1 MFQISSTTTLTRSA
15 SSSAEPQWSPPDT
28 SSRPIAVLGGG
39 VLGRRIACSWVA
51 AGYKVVLCDINEEQR
66 NAATHYVEHHV
77 DEYAKLSGKQ
87 RNETRFSTVSYI
99 KDAVKDAWMVVEAL
113 PEKLPLKID
122 VMAQLEQQTPKDCIL
137 ASNSSSYKSRFML
150 DKVDAGSRH
159 RVCNMH
165 YYMPPGNNVVEL
177 MTCGETHSDI
187 LPFLQDKLQDAGM
200 LPAIARKESTG
211 FIFNRLWA
219 AIKRESLLILAEGV
233 SEPKEIDKLF
243 LTMFKNNPLGPCG
256 MMDAVGLDT
265 VAFIES
271 NYVQERGIDS
281 TARDWVQKNFVE
293 KGKLG
298 AKSGK
303 GGLYPAGETT
313 RGSKAESGHHGNLA
327 APRLYFLDIGIGGNV
342 TDLKNVVTSGK
353 IMTASA
359 DGSNVR
365 ELVGGQAM
373 PDGIDVSMSAG
384 RIFWTNMGTSPASNN
399 GSVMSAKL
407 DGTDVQAIIPEGQ
420 IHTPKQLK
428 IDHDNKKLY
437 ICDREGLRV
446 HRCDF
451 DGKNHELI
459 LQTGEMGTQ
468 DVDDQT
474 KWCVG
479 IAVDPQAGMFYWSQ
493 KGPSKGGKGR
503 IFRANMKMPDG
514 ETASSRS
521 DTTLLF
527 DNLPEPID
535 LEYEPESQTL
545 YWTDRGEYPLG
556 NTLNKAYVGSG
567 EAEKNEIVTLA
578 RHFHEAIG
586 LKIDAVNR
594 HVYTT
599 DLGGTVYRF
608 DMDGGKK
615 EKIYQTDSAY
625 SGIAL
630 AHLQHSVANLRWPFR
645 GFSILLLTSTT
656 TMNTISQPPRI
667 KRISGPKR
675 FFGVLLGITGGLGAN
690 ALIAYG
696 VTSFYTR
703 NTKFVPFDTSSP
715 DLSTAVFR
723 AHNPH
728 GNPPACIDHAI
739 KQVPYGKLPQK
750 YWIKSSGDGITVDQR
765 ALTTDFCRSV
775 WSGVAFRVQRRIM
788 ERKYRNLEG
797 RDKHLWDVKELA
809 KNEYPV
815 GTGIVDHFEVVQHTD
830 DKVIVRCGD
839 SPFIAEHRPSD
850 GLFSMEVSKD
860 DEAQVAT
867 FHLKS
872 VFVDTTP
879 EGKNSEPQPGPLQ
892 AAHRL
897 YTKLWM
903 ESATRKMIKEA

>member
-1 MFQISSTTTLTRSA
+1 MASTTQIRSA
-15 SSSAEPQWSPPDT
+15 SGSAQPQWTAPDT
-28 SSRPIAVLGGG
+28 SSRPVAVLGGG

-51 AGYKVVLCDINEEQR
+51 AGYKVILCDINEEQR
-66 NAATHYVEHHV
+66 NAATHYIEHHV
-77 DEYAKLSGKQ
+77 DEYAKLSGNQ
-87 RNETRFSTVSYI
+87 AGGNERFTTVSDI
-99 KDAVKDAWMVVEAL
+99 KAAVEHAWLVVEAL

-122 VMAQLEQQTPKDCIL
+122 IMAQLDQQAPKDCIL

-150 DKVDAGSRH
+150 DKVDVGSRH

-177 MTCGETHSDI
+177 MTCGETHADI
-187 LPFLQDKLQDAGM
+187 LPFLQSKLQNAGM
-200 LPAIARKESTG
+200 QPAVARKESTG

-219 AIKRESLLILAEGV
+219 AIKRESLLIMAEGV
-233 SEPKEIDKLF
+233 SEPAEIDKLF
-243 LTMFKNNPLGPCG
+243 LTMFKNNPQGPCG

-271 NYVQERGIDS
+271 NYVQERGIDP

-313 RGSKAESGHHGNLA
+313 PGSKGESGHHANLA

-342 TDLKNVVTSGK
+342 TDMKSVVTSGK

-373 PDGIDVSMSAG
+373 PDGIDVSISTG

-407 DGTDVQAIIPEGQ
+407 DGTNVQAIIPEGQ

-428 IDHDNKKLY
+428 IDHENKKLY

-451 DGKNHELI
+451 DGGNHEII
-459 LQTGEMGTQ
+459 LQTGDVGTS
-468 DVDDQT
+468 DVEDQT

-479 IAVDPQAGMFYWSQ
+479 IAVDPQAGKFYWSQ
-493 KGPSKGGKGR
+493 KGPSKAGKGR
-503 IFRANMKMPDG
+503 IFRANMKMAAG

-521 DTTLLF
+521 DTELLF
-527 DNLPEPID
+527 DRLPEPID

-556 NTLNKAYVGSG
+556 NTLNKAYVGSTARV
-567 EAEKNEIVTLA
+567 EAGTKEETGVVTLA

-586 LKIDAVNR
+586 LKLDAVNR
-594 HVYTT
+594 HIYST

-608 DMDGGKK
+608 DMDGGGKK
-615 EKIYQTDSAY
+615 KIYETDSAY

-630 AHLQHSVANLRWPFR
+630 AHL
-645 GFSILLLTSTT
+645 
-656 TMNTISQPPRI
+656 
-667 KRISGPKR
+667 
-675 FFGVLLGITGGLGAN
+675 
-690 ALIAYG
+690 
-696 VTSFYTR
+696 
-703 NTKFVPFDTSSP
+703 
-715 DLSTAVFR
+715 
-723 AHNPH
+723 
-728 GNPPACIDHAI
+728 
-739 KQVPYGKLPQK
+739 
-750 YWIKSSGDGITVDQR
+750 
-765 ALTTDFCRSV
+765 
-775 WSGVAFRVQRRIM
+775 
-788 ERKYRNLEG
+788 
-797 RDKHLWDVKELA
+797 
-809 KNEYPV
+809 
-815 GTGIVDHFEVVQHTD
+815 
-830 DKVIVRCGD
+830 
-839 SPFIAEHRPSD
+839 
-850 GLFSMEVSKD
+850 
-860 DEAQVAT
+860 
-867 FHLKS
+867 
-872 VFVDTTP
+872 
-879 EGKNSEPQPGPLQ
+879 
-892 AAHRL
+892 
-897 YTKLWM
+897 
-903 ESATRKMIKEA
+903 